1 MDLKSLQG
9 PWRLTIARLLAIILI
24 FSSFFQLPAAGA
36 DDIQFYDVNVYS
48 GFSGAISPNSIQM
61 ACSSRPDVLMAHFRS
76 NRLPFD
82 AQIVRRIDNLNCHI
96 LYEPSI
102 HGFRAHAESQA
113 IRGVFVDIPHMRL
126 LARPGV
132 PLGDSLD
139 IAKALLARAPNTLD
153 VSLGVAASVP
163 RPLVNRSL
171 QAHFP
176 NTRHRIHLRPNPD
189 VQVNSWSQDFI
200 KSGEVREATR
210 LLTPRRIFE
219 GDKANGE
226 QFKALLDALA
236 SKRTGR
242 SRISWEGGDLMFV
255 RSPRDPQRLLLFYG
269 DAARPYWA
277 DNLSEEEYAYVL
289 RVEFG
294 ADEAIYFGNV
304 APHVDYVVSFL
315 PEQQTALLAQP
326 VTGNLQLAQ
335 SAVKMLAL
343 TFSAPVPTIVRELE
357 TALTGP
363 ESLQL
368 NAARIRDLLA
378 QGRLESSGWAMP
390 VDGAAYDRVE
400 AHMKAVCPQDGL
412 ACVAPSQLPS
422 LVANHPDLLADW
434 VQMAAVLRAGQSLPV
449 AMFSVIED
457 QLPGQTAEKERR
469 LRQKAEILERLGFRV
484 IRVPWIGG
492 EMTGSQLWAGVSY
505 ANLILIE
512 HTLFIPVFGFGEPE
526 QKLVEEIEPKLPA
539 GYRVVPVLA
548 RSALLQNGGVHCVVG
563 LVRGDG
569 FF

>member
-1 MDLKSLQG
+1 MDHKSLQG
-9 PWRLTIARLLAIILI
+9 PPRSPGDWSLALILLILL
-24 FSSFFQLPAAGA
+24 FLPSPAAGS

-48 GFSGAISPNSIQM
+48 GFSGAISPNSIQL
-61 ACSSRPDVLMAHFRS
+61 ACSSRQDVLMTHFVS
-76 NRLPFD
+76 HRLPFD
-82 AQIVRRIDNLNCHI
+82 PLIVRRIDNQTCHI
-96 LYEPSI
+96 HYEPSI
-102 HGFRAHAESQA
+102 HGFRAHSEGHA
-113 IRGVFVDIPHMRL
+113 IRGMFVDIPHMRL

-139 IAKALLARAPNTLD
+139 IVKAVLAKAPGAID
-153 VSLGVAASVP
+153 VSLGVAGSVP
-163 RPLVNRSL
+163 RPLINRSL
-171 QAHFP
+171 QVHFP
-176 NTRHRIHLRPNPD
+176 NSRHRINLRPNPD

-200 KSGEVREATR
+200 KSGEVRETTR

-277 DNLSEEEYAYVL
+277 DNLTEEEYAYVL

-294 ADEAIYFGNV
+294 ADEAIYFGSV
-304 APHVDYVVSFL
+304 APHVDYVVSFI
-315 PEQQTALLAQP
+315 PEHQTALLVQP
-326 VTGNLQLAQ
+326 VTGNLELAQ
-335 SAVKMLAL
+335 AAVKMLSL
-343 TFSAPVPTIVRELE
+343 TFSAPVPTLVRQLE
-357 TALTGP
+357 SALTGP

-368 NAARIRDLLA
+368 NSARIRELLA
-378 QGRLESSGWAMP
+378 QARRESLGWAMP
-390 VDGAAYDRVE
+390 VDGAAYERIDAYMKE
-400 AHMKAVCPQDGL
+400 ACPQDAL
-412 ACVAPSQLPS
+412 ACVGPRQLPS

-469 LRQKAEILERLGFRV
+469 LREKAETLERLGFRV

-505 ANLILIE
+505 ANLLLLD
-512 HTLFIPVFGFGEPE
+512 HTLFVPVFGFGVPE
-526 QKLVEEIEPKLPA
+526 QKLVEDIEPRLPA
-539 GYRVVPVLA
+539 GYRVVPILA
-548 RSALLQNGGVHCVVG
+548 RSALLQNGGVHCVMG

-569 FF
+569 IF